1 MMALKDKLV
10 IELCT
15 ENLQGTDYHYANLKL
30 PATEGQIED
39 AKQIARAIGREE
51 YMQISV
57 ISCPRLPELMD
68 TRLDSPTIE
77 EMNFFAQRLE
87 KLPENQLIGL
97 NALFE
102 TQKEAGEYEDGVVIK
117 DLINMTYDLDGLVVM
132 PGIANDRE
140 LGEMVKANEM
150 EPYLKDMSDEMVNM
164 LDSAKVGLKFREAE
178 SGVFRNGYYVARLGY
193 DWPEVYDGKT
203 LLEPDRQAVGGSFI
217 QMLVAKSGI
226 ENPEEAEKS
235 AVLIGLPI
243 DTERANT
250 IAQALG
256 EKRIEDCVYF
266 DFQSPISWIDDE
278 LYGSTE
284 LFGKLNNLAF
294 TYETL
299 SPDDRLK
306 FKAVSESVQCK
317 DIDTAKE
324 IMNNLDR
331 YQLSHYTPD
340 YESYAKEYM
349 QLKLPT
355 EFDTS
360 ILERCNLANLGRT
373 LCDRLDCKMTVYGV
387 VSSEGGQIFATVRP
401 VEDEEQEIIE
411 EEEPEQEM
419 GGMQM

>member
-1 MMALKDKLV
+1 MALKDKLV

-15 ENLQGTDYHYANLKL
+15 ENLYGTDYHYANLKL

-39 AKQIARAIGREE
+39 AMQIARAIGREE
-51 YMQISV
+51 YIQISV

-117 DLINMTYDLDGLVVM
+117 DLINMTYDLDGLVVVA
-132 PGIANDRE
+132 GIANDSE
-140 LGEMVKANEM
+140 LGEMIKANEM

-164 LDSAKVGLKFREAE
+164 LDSEKVGIKFREAE
-178 SGVFRNGYYVARLGY
+178 CGVFRNGYYVARLGY

-203 LLEPDRQAVGGSFI
+203 LPKPDRQTIGGGFI
-217 QMLVAKSGI
+217 TMKVAQSG
-226 ENPEEAEKS
+226 NPDPFEAEKNS
-235 AVLIGLPI
+235 VLMGLPI
-243 DTERANT
+243 DRAKADE
-250 IAQALG
+250 IAQSLG
-256 EKRIEDCVYF
+256 EKCIEDCVYF
-266 DFQSPISWIDDE
+266 DFQSPLSWLDDE
-278 LYGSTE
+278 LYGDTQI
-284 LFGKLNNLAF
+284 FDKLNDVAS
-294 TYETL
+294 TYELL
-299 SPDDRLK
+299 SPDDRVK

-317 DIDTAKE
+317 DLDTAKG
-324 IMNNLDR
+324 IMNNLNR
-331 YQLSHYTPD
+331 YQMSHYTD
-340 YESYAKEYM
+340 SYASYAREYM

-360 ILERCNLANLGRT
+360 ILERCNLGNLGRE
-373 LCDRLDCKMTVYGV
+373 LCDRLECVKTVYGV
-387 VSSEGGQIFATVRP
+387 VSKEGGQIFATVRP
-401 VEDEEQEIIE
+401 VEDEEEQMDIDEA
-411 EEEPEQEM
+411 EQEM

>member
-1 MMALKDKLV
+1 MALKDKLV

-15 ENLQGTDYHYANLKL
+15 ENLYGTDYHYANLKL

-39 AKQIARAIGREE
+39 AMQIARAIGREE
-51 YMQISV
+51 YIQISV

-117 DLINMTYDLDGLVVM
+117 DLINMTYDLEGLVVVA
-132 PGIANDRE
+132 GIANDRE

-164 LDSAKVGLKFREAE
+164 LDSEKVGLKFREAE
-178 SGVFRNGYYVARLGY
+178 CGVFRNGYYVARLGY

-203 LLEPDRQAVGGSFI
+203 LPEPDRQTIGGGFI
-217 QMLVAKSGI
+217 TMKVAQSG
-226 ENPEEAEKS
+226 NPDPFEAEKNS
-235 AVLIGLPI
+235 VLMGLPI
-243 DTERANT
+243 DRAKADE
-250 IAQALG
+250 IAQSLG
-256 EKRIEDCVYF
+256 EKCIEDCVYF
-266 DFQSPISWIDDE
+266 DFQSPLSWLDDE
-278 LYGSTE
+278 LYGDTQI
-284 LFGKLNNLAF
+284 FDKLNDVAS
-294 TYETL
+294 TYELL
-299 SPDDRLK
+299 SPDDRVK

-317 DIDTAKE
+317 DLDTAKG
-324 IMNNLDR
+324 IMNNLNR
-331 YQLSHYTPD
+331 YQMSHYTD
-340 YESYAKEYM
+340 SYASYAREYM

-360 ILERCNLANLGRT
+360 ILERCNLGNLGRE
-373 LCDRLDCKMTVYGV
+373 LCDRLECVKTVYGV
-387 VSSEGGQIFATVRP
+387 VSKEGGQIFATVRP
-401 VEDEEQEIIE
+401 VEDEEEQMDIDEA
-411 EEEPEQEM
+411 EQEM

>member
-1 MMALKDKLV
+1 MALKDKLV

-15 ENLQGTDYHYANLKL
+15 ENLHGTDYHYANLKL

-39 AKQIARAIGREE
+39 AMQIARAIGREE
-51 YMQISV
+51 YIQISV

-102 TQKEAGEYEDGVVIK
+102 TQKEAGEYEDGVSIK
-117 DLINMTYDLDGLVVM
+117 DLINMTYDLDGLVVVA
-132 PGIANDRE
+132 GIANDRE

-150 EPYLKDMSDEMVNM
+150 EPYLKELSDEMLNM
-164 LDSAKVGLKFREAE
+164 LDLEKVGLKFREE
-178 SGVFRNGYYVARLGY
+178 ECGVFRNGYYVARLGY

-203 LLEPDRQAVGGSFI
+203 LPKPDIQAVGGGFI
-217 QMLVAKSGI
+217 TMKVAQSG
-226 ENPEEAEKS
+226 NPEPFEAEKNS
-235 AVLIGLPI
+235 VLIGLPI
-243 DTERANT
+243 DREKADE
-250 IAQALG
+250 IAQSLG

-266 DFQSPISWIDDE
+266 DFQSPLTWLDDE
-278 LYGSTE
+278 LYGDTQI
-284 LFGKLNNLAF
+284 FDKLNDVAF
-294 TYETL
+294 IYESL

-306 FKAVSESVQCK
+306 FKAISESVQCK
-317 DIDTAKE
+317 DLDTAKE
-324 IMNNLDR
+324 IMNNLNR
-331 YQLSHYTPD
+331 YQLSHYTSD

-387 VSSEGGQIFATVRP
+387 VSNEGGQIFATVRP
-401 VEDEEQEIIE
+401 VEDEEEQMDIDEA
-411 EEEPEQEM
+411 EQEM

>member
-1 MMALKDKLV
+1 
-10 IELCT
+10 
-15 ENLQGTDYHYANLKL
+15 L
-30 PATEGQIED
+30 P
-39 AKQIARAIGREE
+39 
-51 YMQISV
+51 
-57 ISCPRLPELMD
+57 
-68 TRLDSPTIE
+68 
-77 EMNFFAQRLE
+77 
-87 KLPENQLIGL
+87 
-97 NALFE
+97 
-102 TQKEAGEYEDGVVIK
+102 
-117 DLINMTYDLDGLVVM
+117 
-132 PGIANDRE
+132 
-140 LGEMVKANEM
+140 
-150 EPYLKDMSDEMVNM
+150 
-164 LDSAKVGLKFREAE
+164 
-178 SGVFRNGYYVARLGY
+178 
-193 DWPEVYDGKT
+193 
-203 LLEPDRQAVGGSFI
+203 EPDRQAVGGSFI

>member
-1 MMALKDKLV
+1 MSLKDKVV

-15 ENLQGTDYHYANLKL
+15 EDLNGSGYHYTNLKL

-39 AKQIARAIGREE
+39 AMQMARAIGREE

-57 ISCPRLPELMD
+57 ISSPKIPELMD
-68 TRLDSPTIE
+68 TRLDCPTIK

-102 TQKEAGEYEDGVVIK
+102 TQKEAGEYENGATMK
-117 DLINMTYDLDGLVVM
+117 DLINMTYDLDSLIVIQ
-132 PGIANDRE
+132 GISNDRE
-140 LGEMVKANEM
+140 LGEMVKENEM
-150 EPYLKDMSDEMVNM
+150 EPYLKDLSDEMVKL
-164 LDSAKVGLKFREAE
+164 LDLEKVGLKFREAE

-203 LLEPDRQAVGGSFI
+203 LPEPDRQVVGGEFI

-226 ENPEEAEKS
+226 ENPEEAEKN

-243 DTERANT
+243 DRKKADE
-250 IAQALG
+250 IAQSLG

-266 DFQSPISWIDDE
+266 DFQSPMSWLDDKV
-278 LYGSTE
+278 YGNTE
-284 LFGKLNNLAF
+284 LFDKLNDLALK
-294 TYETL
+294 YETL
-299 SPDDRLK
+299 KSEDKLK
-306 FKAVSESVQCK
+306 FKAVAESREC
-317 DIDTAKE
+317 DNLDEARE
-324 IMNNLDR
+324 IISNLDR
-331 YQLSHYTPD
+331 YQLSHYTAD

-355 EFDTS
+355 DLDTS

-373 LCDRLDCKMTVYGV
+373 LCDRLECKMTDYGV
-387 VSSEGGQIFATVRP
+387 VSSEGCQIFATVRP
-401 VEDEEQEIIE
+401 LENEEEIQEEIIE
-411 EEEPEQEM
+411 QEN

>member
-1 MMALKDKLV
+1 MALKDKLV

-15 ENLQGTDYHYANLKL
+15 ENLYGTDYHYANLKL

-39 AKQIARAIGREE
+39 AMQIARAIGREE
-51 YMQISV
+51 YIQISV

-117 DLINMTYDLDGLVVM
+117 DLINMTYDLDGLVVVAC
-132 PGIANDRE
+132 IANDRE

-164 LDSAKVGLKFREAE
+164 LDSEKVGLKFREAE
-178 SGVFRNGYYVARLGY
+178 CGVFRNGYYVARLGY

-203 LLEPDRQAVGGSFI
+203 LPEPDRQTIGGGFI
-217 QMLVAKSGI
+217 TMKVAQSG
-226 ENPEEAEKS
+226 NPDPFEAEKNS
-235 AVLIGLPI
+235 VLMGLPI
-243 DTERANT
+243 DRAKADE
-250 IAQALG
+250 IAQSLG
-256 EKRIEDCVYF
+256 EKCIEDCVYF
-266 DFQSPISWIDDE
+266 DFQSPLSWLDDE
-278 LYGSTE
+278 LYGDTQI
-284 LFGKLNNLAF
+284 FDKLNDVAS
-294 TYETL
+294 TYELL
-299 SPDDRLK
+299 SPDDRVK

-317 DIDTAKE
+317 DLDTAKG
-324 IMNNLDR
+324 IMNNLNR
-331 YQLSHYTPD
+331 YQMSHYTD
-340 YESYAKEYM
+340 SYASYAREYM

-360 ILERCNLANLGRT
+360 ILERCNLGNLGRE
-373 LCDRLDCKMTVYGV
+373 LCDRLECVKTVYGV
-387 VSSEGGQIFATVRP
+387 VSKEGGQIFATVRP
-401 VEDEEQEIIE
+401 VEDEEEQMDIDEA
-411 EEEPEQEM
+411 EQEM

>member
-1 MMALKDKLV
+1 MALRDKLV

-15 ENLQGTDYHYANLKL
+15 ENLYGTDYHYANLKL

-39 AKQIARAIGREE
+39 AMQRARAIGREG
-51 YMQISV
+51 YMQINV
-57 ISCPRLPELMD
+57 ISSPRIPELVD
-68 TRLDSPTIE
+68 TRLDSPSIQ

-97 NALFE
+97 NVLFE

-117 DLINMTYDLDGLVVM
+117 DLINMTYDLDGLVLM

-140 LGEMVKANEM
+140 LGEMIKANEM
-150 EPYLKDMSDEMVNM
+150 EPYLKDMTDEMVDM
-164 LDSAKVGLKFREAE
+164 LDSEKIGRKFRETE
-178 SGVFRNGYYVARLGY
+178 CGVFRNGYYVARLGY

-203 LLEPDRQAVGGSFI
+203 LPEPDRQAVGGSFI

-226 ENPEEAEKS
+226 ENPEEAEKN

-266 DFQSPISWIDDE
+266 DFQSPISWLDDE

-284 LFGKLNNLAF
+284 LFGKLNNVAF
-294 TYETL
+294 MYETL
-299 SPDDRLK
+299 SQDDKIK
-306 FKAVSESVQCK
+306 FKAVSESLECR
-317 DIDTAKE
+317 DLDMAKE
-324 IMNNLDR
+324 IMKNLDK
-331 YQLSHYTPD
+331 YQLSHFTTD
-340 YESYAKEYM
+340 YESYAREYM
-349 QLKLPT
+349 QQKLPT

-360 ILERCNLANLGRT
+360 VLERCNLASLGRT
-373 LCDRLDCKMTVYGV
+373 LCERLNCKMTDYGV
-387 VSSEGGQIFATVRP
+387 VSSEGGQIFATVRA
-401 VEDEEQEIIE
+401 VKDEDQEVVQ

-419 GGMQM
+419 GGMLM

>member
-1 MMALKDKLV
+1 MMALRDKLV

-77 EMNFFAQRLE
+77 EMNFLAQRLE

-102 TQKEAGEYEDGVVIK
+102 TQKEAGEYEDGVSIK
-117 DLINMTYDLDGLVVM
+117 DLINMTYDLDGLVVVA
-132 PGIANDRE
+132 GIANDRE

-150 EPYLKDMSDEMVNM
+150 EPYLKELSDEMLNM
-164 LDSAKVGLKFREAE
+164 LDLEKVGLKFREE
-178 SGVFRNGYYVARLGY
+178 ECGVFRNGYYVARLGY

-203 LLEPDRQAVGGSFI
+203 LPKPGIQAVGGGFI
-217 QMLVAKSGI
+217 TMKVAQSG
-226 ENPEEAEKS
+226 NPEPFEAEKNS
-235 AVLIGLPI
+235 VLIGLPI
-243 DTERANT
+243 DRAKADE
-250 IAQALG
+250 IAQSLG
-256 EKRIEDCVYF
+256 EKSIEDCVYF
-266 DFQSPISWIDDE
+266 DFQSPLTWLDDE
-278 LYGSTE
+278 LYGDTQI
-284 LFGKLNNLAF
+284 FDKLNDVAF
-294 TYETL
+294 TYESL

-306 FKAVSESVQCK
+306 FKAISESVQCK
-317 DIDTAKE
+317 DLDTAKE
-324 IMNNLDR
+324 IMNNLNR
-331 YQLSHYTPD
+331 YQLSHYTSD

-387 VSSEGGQIFATVRP
+387 VSNEGGQIFATVRP
-401 VEDEEQEIIE
+401 VEDEEEQMDIDEA
-411 EEEPEQEM
+411 EQEM

>member
-1 MMALKDKLV
+1 MALKDKLV

-15 ENLQGTDYHYANLKL
+15 ENLHGTDYHYANLKL

-39 AKQIARAIGREE
+39 AMQIARAIGREE
-51 YMQISV
+51 YIQISV

-102 TQKEAGEYEDGVVIK
+102 TQKEAGEYEDGVSIK
-117 DLINMTYDLDGLVVM
+117 DLINMTYDLDGLVVVA
-132 PGIANDRE
+132 GIANDRE
-140 LGEMVKANEM
+140 LREMVKANEM
-150 EPYLKDMSDEMVNM
+150 EPYLKDLSDEMVKM
-164 LDSAKVGLKFREAE
+164 LDSEKVGLKFREE
-178 SGVFRNGYYVARLGY
+178 ECGVFRNGYYVARLGY

-203 LLEPDRQAVGGSFI
+203 LPKPDIQAVGGGFI
-217 QMLVAKSGI
+217 TMKVAQSG
-226 ENPEEAEKS
+226 NPEPFEAEKNS
-235 AVLIGLPI
+235 VLIGLPI
-243 DTERANT
+243 DRAKADE
-250 IAQALG
+250 IAQSLG
-256 EKRIEDCVYF
+256 EKSIEDCVYF
-266 DFQSPISWIDDE
+266 DFQSPLTWLDDE
-278 LYGSTE
+278 LYGDTQI
-284 LFGKLNNLAF
+284 FDKLNDVAF
-294 TYETL
+294 TYESL

-306 FKAVSESVQCK
+306 FKAISESVQCK
-317 DIDTAKE
+317 DLDTAKE
-324 IMNNLDR
+324 IMNNLNR
-331 YQLSHYTPD
+331 HQLSHYTSD

-387 VSSEGGQIFATVRP
+387 VSNEGGQIFATVRP
-401 VEDEEQEIIE
+401 VEDEEEQMDIDEA
-411 EEEPEQEM
+411 EQEM

>member
-1 MMALKDKLV
+1 MMALRDKLV

-51 YMQISV
+51 YIQISV

-102 TQKEAGEYEDGVVIK
+102 TQKEAGEYEDGVSIK

-150 EPYLKDMSDEMVNM
+150 EPYLKELSDEMLNM
-164 LDSAKVGLKFREAE
+164 LDLEKVGLKFREAE

-193 DWPEVYDGKT
+193 DWSEVYDGKT
-203 LLEPDRQAVGGSFI
+203 LPKPDTQAVGGGFI
-217 QMLVAKSGI
+217 TMKVAQSG
-226 ENPEEAEKS
+226 NPEPFEAEKNS
-235 AVLIGLPI
+235 VLIGLPI
-243 DTERANT
+243 DRAKADE
-250 IAQALG
+250 IAQSLG
-256 EKRIEDCVYF
+256 EKSIEDCVYF
-266 DFQSPISWIDDE
+266 DFQSPLTWLDDE
-278 LYGSTE
+278 LYGDTQI
-284 LFGKLNNLAF
+284 FDKLNDVAL
-294 TYETL
+294 TYESL

-306 FKAVSESVQCK
+306 FKAISESVQCK
-317 DIDTAKE
+317 DLDTAKE
-324 IMNNLDR
+324 IMNNLNR
-331 YQLSHYTPD
+331 YQLSHYTSD

-387 VSSEGGQIFATVRP
+387 VSNEGGQIFATVRP
-401 VEDEEQEIIE
+401 VENEEEQMDIDEA
-411 EEEPEQEM
+411 EQEM